1 MNILVYV
8 GAAIVPITIPVIFE
22 AMDNP
27 TDNLNCGAAARSLL
41 VMAPQPPSNR
51 NYRHFE
57 KMVNEYNEKAPF
69 NFPDPFAA
77 GKKVPLFAAHLY
89 DAVYLYAEC
98 IHNMLLE
105 NLNIRN
111 GTDVIN
117 RIRNKRFQSI
127 QGFQC
132 LIDNNGDALGN
143 YSLLAWKE
151 DYSPNREANFSMDP
165 VGSFIIDPRK
175 SLPDFKL
182 NEGSVIAWMNG
193 APPKD
198 EPDCGFYNE
207 KCIKPEDDT
216 AVIILSVFG
225 GVSVLTIVIFI
236 ILYKKWRYEQAIAGL
251 LWKICS
257 SELHID
263 SDKPECK
270 SESKYSLS
278 SRLSL
283 DSRTTMTQV
292 YARTGNYKG
301 QIVALK
307 MYEKKNFV
315 VTHKMKREMKMM
327 RDIRHGNVNAFIG
340 ACVDPPHFIIVTEY
354 CSKGSLQD
362 VLENEDMKLDDMF
375 IASLVKDLIQ
385 F

>member
-1 MNILVYV
+1 MGVDLIEKLV
-8 GAAIVPITIPVIFE
+8 
-22 AMDNP
+22 
-27 TDNLNCGAAARSLL
+27 
-41 VMAPQPPSNR
+41 QP
-51 NYRHFE
+51 
-57 KMVNEYNEKAPF
+57 
-69 NFPDPFAA
+69 
-77 GKKVPLFAAHLY
+77 
-89 DAVYLYAEC
+89 
-98 IHNMLLE
+98 
-105 NLNIRN
+105 
-111 GTDVIN
+111 
-117 RIRNKRFQSI
+117 
-127 QGFQC
+127 
-132 LIDNNGDALGN
+132 LG
-143 YSLLAWKE
+143 E
-151 DYSPNREANFSMDP
+151 DGN
-165 VGSFIIDPRK
+165 
-175 SLPDFKL
+175 
-182 NEGSVIAWMNG
+182 
-193 APPKD
+193 
-198 EPDCGFYNE
+198 
-207 KCIKPEDDT
+207 DT

-283 DSRTTMTQV
+283 DSRTTLTQV

-354 CSKGSLQD
+354 CSKGSLQFFNVKLFFLTDKNIPHSPQHKDLQWTAPEILQNPEKKGSPKGDVYSFGIVLYEILGRCSPYRDLNITPKGTTLTYREIIERIEKNHEPIRPNVD
-362 VLENEDMKLDDMF
+362 VLNCDPYLIDCMKICWSEYPEMRPDFRSVWRMLKPMRHGT
-375 IASLVKDLIQ
+375 
-385 F
+385 